1 MSKTAFVLGASGQV
15 GRAVMN
21 SLVSD
26 GWEVRAGSRTA
37 HEWPAGVEGV
47 LVDRESDLS
56 VEKALGGGADVL
68 IDCVAY
74 TDRHA
79 RQLLGLDGLL
89 GSAVVLSSASVY
101 ADGEGRTLDEARS
114 AEDFPHFPHPVA
126 ESQPVT
132 GPGEGTYSAR
142 KVAMENVL
150 LAADVDL
157 PVTILRPG
165 AISGPGSVHPRELWF
180 IKRAL
185 DHRPVQLLS
194 WRGLSQFHTSST
206 VNIAELVRLAAHQ
219 PGRRV
224 LNAVDP
230 TALTTAEIGRHI
242 NQILEHDPVLFDVP
256 GAPGVGDTPWSV
268 PKPFVMDMSAA
279 ARELGYEPPMT
290 YAEALDATIS
300 SIVSRLGDHEWQD
313 VFPAFLRA
321 NGPEAF
327 AYAAEDAWIRDNG
340 SRRIQHRW

>member
-15 GRAVMN
+15 GRAVMD
-21 SLVSD
+21 SMVSD

-37 HEWPAGVEGV
+37 HDWPAGVEGV

-56 VEKALGGGADVL
+56 VKKALGGGADVL

-89 GSAVVLSSASVY
+89 GSAVVLSSVSVY
-101 ADGEGRTLDEARS
+101 ADGEGRTLDEARGV
-114 AEDFPHFPHPVA
+114 EDFPDFPQLVT
-126 ESQPVT
+126 ESQAIT
-132 GPGEGTYSAR
+132 RPGEGTYSTR

-150 LAADVDL
+150 LSADAVL
-157 PVTILRPG
+157 PVTVLRPG

-206 VNIAELVRLAAHQ
+206 VNIAELVRQAAHQ
-219 PGRRV
+219 PRRRV

-230 TALTTAEIGRHI
+230 TSLTTGEIGRHI
-242 NQILEHDPVLFDVP
+242 NQILEHDPVLFEVP
-256 GAPGVGDTPWSV
+256 GAPGVGDSPWSV

-279 ARELGYEPPMT
+279 VRELSYEPPMT
-290 YAEALDATIS
+290 YAEALEDTVS
-300 SIVSRLGDHEWQD
+300 WIVSRLGDHEWQD
-313 VFPAFLRA
+313 VFPTFLRA

-327 AYAAEDAWIRDNG
+327 DYASEDAWVRDNS
-340 SRRIQHRW
+340 SRRIQHRG